1 MQWFLSWLLER
12 DNRDLFSGNVHELT
26 LLLEE
31 LRTKPVG
38 IGTSGFFH
46 VTYAFGAQVRNMMM

>member
-1 MQWFLSWLLER
+1 MQWFLSWLLEH
-12 DNRDLFSGNVHELT
+12 DNRDLFAGNVHELT

-46 VTYAFGAQVRNMMM
+46 VTYGFGAQVSK